1 MKRRLRHLKQLLI
14 FSGFC
19 CLFFYSDSMQATNPW
34 NIFAKHYQRNHSPAL
49 FTDPP
54 VILDVPNDTTYNSIC
69 EVPPG
74 AKLTVIDDIDPD
86 TQTSP
91 TDDLSMVD
99 DCLGGIILRI
109 WVAEDSDM
117 NITRDTQVITV
128 LPDTA
133 PPSLAISP
141 GGLDQTLSCD
151 LAFGGAY
158 NSWKNNTQLVVNSL
172 LMDCNDVVSSM
183 NNIPPILANA
193 CDTVVATFTFA
204 DGCGNI
210 GNYIS
215 TFISIDT
222 VAPVLGNLPPDT
234 LMVSCDSI
242 DMVLAMPVAI
252 TVMDCQPGLE
262 AILQD
267 SISTQNSDSLS
278 CGSREYEIARTW
290 VASDSCGNSTAFSQ
304 VIMVSDTKAPT
315 FTMPADTTLSCEVD
329 YLDLSIT
336 GTVLDTLD
344 NCGGP
349 INVFFLDDI
358 EMEDGAC
365 QHAFTI
371 ERTWFVE
378 DVCGNTSVKIQEITL
393 IDTIAPVFVI
403 PADTTVNCGQE
414 NDLMITGQPSM
425 LQDNCDTTLA
435 VVLDSDVLIPGS
447 CENNYTIERLW
458 VLTDDCGNTTSMVQ
472 RITVIDTIAP
482 TLSVQASDLVLNC
495 ANNLILEEA
504 FADWID
510 SHAGAVASDAFSC
523 TPSDLLNWDAFL
535 AGTNTP
541 VGTPIIA
548 CPASSD
554 TIFMQIVDFI
564 VRDDCG
570 NSDTTTAAFIV
581 IDNTAPV
588 FQSCPENQV
597 MGTDPGQCFHTF
609 DLPLPQLQE
618 GCGLSSNALAQSQ
631 AAVITSNALPGQE
644 GQTPVHPITL
654 SFDYSGSL
662 PINAAGSATLAI
674 AVENAD
680 IGGDTEYFNVLGE
693 DGSALGRTALA
704 PNNIQC
710 GSSDTTLLLSAAQV
724 NQWAA
729 DGVITIQ
736 LQPNILNQLPGSFA
750 VNDICDPE
758 STIQATLTL
767 SVQEFVNL
775 DLKYQVNG
783 GMVKVLDLMS
793 PQAEELPLGAN
804 QITYIVS
811 DCAGNADSCTFS
823 VTVVDQEAP
832 ILDCPDDLNVVLP
845 LGECTTTVQ
854 LPFPDG
860 ISDNCRATNTVRRT
874 LPMNMD
880 TTAAYLTF
888 TYDPNLNDYL
898 ADAKTY
904 TFNNL
909 VANAIESPTLTL
921 NVRGDFNSNGAF
933 VQVIG
938 DSGLPIHTT
947 SVGLTACGFEAE
959 IDISIP
965 RDTFNVWAADGSVTF
980 QVVPNP
986 IQVPPGVPGDGIN
999 PCNPASVN
1007 NDGDVDSIS
1016 YIFATLS
1023 YENITPSYF
1032 TQGATTIPLTPMIP
1046 PAIMPQ
1052 HVFNV
1057 GETTVSYI
1065 VSDAFGNAD
1074 TCSYSV
1080 FVLDN
1085 EAPTALCQATI
1096 VEINPSDLDGDV
1108 VEVAIFDA
1116 GSFDNCG
1123 IDTMYLQPNTFTCNQ
1138 AGSSVQA
1145 TLTVIDF
1152 VGNVST
1158 CTMPVGIIA
1167 EPPQPSF
1174 SPGICGGDT
1183 LYLFANPPAAQ
1194 GAVVY
1199 TYRWYNPSGNFFST
1213 AQNPVIPNVQAS
1225 DSGPYR
1231 VEVRSGITA
1240 CEVEGVVI
1248 VSITGLPLTPAIQ
1261 TDLSVCTD
1269 EDILL
1274 STSSV
1279 LSNATYHW
1287 YSGLPP
1293 NGTLVASTQT
1303 PEFIIP
1309 APHAEGI
1316 QRYYLTIEANGCI
1329 SEISSPVT
1337 IQVSSRPI
1345 AIITQEDI
1353 TVCEGESISLGT
1365 FVTDVTYD
1373 WAGPDGFN
1381 SPSQFPTVIEAATLE
1396 NAGVYTLVV
1405 TRNGCSSQPD
1415 FVVVNV
1421 LPKPQLP
1428 QLVNQSGPICAGE
1441 IISLLTLPDDASSY
1455 HWVHNLEE
1463 FTTGTNVFVVPDA
1476 SLADGGEWYVY
1487 TKKFGC
1493 DSDPSNVINVAVN
1506 EIPVAMA
1513 SAEQTDVCENAS
1525 IQLLAAPNLLGA
1537 TYEWSGPNNYFSIQ
1551 QNPVINGADANDQGV
1566 YEVEITT
1573 SAGCSNRDTVIIEI
1587 LASVA
1592 IEALSNNAPTCLD
1605 GPTDILLKATLFPPD
1620 DGSYSYSWTG
1630 PLSYF
1635 STDSCAVIPNATS
1648 ARNGNYQLVV
1658 ENAEG
1663 CLSQP
1668 VSTFVNT
1675 KDSPQTPN
1683 LPVLSQL
1690 TQPPFCVGE
1699 DITMQINPY
1708 SGNGVSYQWI
1718 TPAGLMPTSSQVL
1731 NIPDATTNDS
1741 GTYSVYVTVNGCDS
1755 DTSGIFNLVV
1765 NSVPVALAMS
1775 NSPVCEGENI
1785 QLSTP
1790 VFAGATY
1797 AWNGPIS
1804 SAQANPMI
1812 PNANAAT
1819 HTGIYTV
1826 ITTLNGCVSA
1836 PSSVTVAVNDLPT
1849 TPVVTNTGP
1858 LCIDEPGAVL
1868 ILSVTPATATP
1879 NAQYSWY
1886 YGDQLI
1892 GVTPSTNFL
1901 LSSFGNYGEGSFGFS
1916 VEANLN
1922 DCISTLSDETMVVFN
1937 TIPEET
1943 AYAGLDTTSCSDDP
1957 ISLSATPTNMGI
1969 GAWTQ
1974 VSGETSGINILNS
1987 DAANTQVLGAL
1998 GGNVYGFAWTLSN
2011 GACENYSSDT
2021 VMIQINTAE
2030 ASFAGA
2036 DIKACPGDE
2045 VMLSST
2051 PTVEGIGYWS
2061 QDSVQIDFGV
2071 EIEDENDVNT
2081 AIFGLFGG
2089 NTYVFTWNVLSE
2101 CGNSSDRVF
2110 VTVSETEPFAGA
2122 DQTLCSDEA
2131 IVQLSAEEPS
2141 ELSPGKWSSPNDAI
2155 EFSSINTPSTT
2166 ASNLAIGTNMLIWTL
2181 DNGFCGEN
2189 SRDTVLVDYQENPKA
2204 INDQFSIPFATEA
2217 LLEVLD
2223 NDQLPGGV
2231 TLEIVQAPLGGQA
2244 DALNNA
2250 QIIYKPNTNFV
2261 GVDEL
2266 IYRICS
2272 ENCETCSEASV
2283 FLVVGEN
2290 AQCEVPSVITPN
2302 GDQINDVFIVP
2313 CLLDELQFPENQVI
2327 IFNRWGDEV
2336 FRSKQP
2342 YDNGWDGTFNGE
2354 ELPADTY
2361 FYIINFGDGTP
2372 SLNGFLMIQR

>member
-1 MKRRLRHLKQLLI
+1 MKRRLRDLMLLL
-14 FSGFC
+14 FFTGFC
-19 CLFFYSDSMQATNPW
+19 CFSFYTNSLQATSLDFLATNYVEYH
-34 NIFAKHYQRNHSPAL
+34 FFDQL
-49 FTDPP
+49 TDPP
-54 VILDVPNDTTYNSIC
+54 VIVGVPNDTTYHNIC

-74 AKLTVIDDIDPD
+74 AKLTVIDDVDPE
-86 TQTSP
+86 TQVSP

-99 DCLGGIILRI
+99 DCLGGTILRI

-128 LPDTA
+128 LPDTS

-141 GGLDQTLSCD
+141 GGLDQTVTCD

-183 NNIPPILANA
+183 NNIPANLASS

-222 VAPVLGNLPPDT
+222 VAPVLGNLPSDT

-242 DMVLAMPVAI
+242 DMVLAMPVEI
-252 TVMDCQPGLE
+252 SVMDCQPGLE
-262 AILQD
+262 ALLQN
-267 SISTQNSDSLS
+267 SISTQDADSLL
-278 CGSREYEIARTW
+278 CGSREYQITRIWA
-290 VASDSCGNSTAFSQ
+290 ASDSCGNTSAFTQ
-304 VIMVSDTKAPT
+304 VILVTDTKAPT
-315 FTMPADTTLSCEVD
+315 FTVPADTTLSCEVD
-329 YLDLSIT
+329 YLDVSIT

-349 INVFFLDDI
+349 ITVFFLDDI

-365 QHAFTI
+365 QNAFTI

-378 DVCGNTSVKIQEITL
+378 DVCGNTSVKIQEINL
-393 IDTIAPVFVI
+393 IDTIAPTFII

-425 LQDNCDTTLA
+425 LQDNCDTTLV

-447 CENNYTIERLW
+447 CDNNYTIERLW
-458 VLTDDCGNTTSMVQ
+458 VLTDDCGNSTSLVQ

-482 TLSVQASDLVLNC
+482 TLSVQASDRVLDC
-495 ANNLILEEA
+495 ADNLIVAEE
-504 FADWID
+504 FAAWIE
-510 SHAGAVASDAFSC
+510 SHGGAQAADAFSC
-523 TPSDLLNWDAFL
+523 TPADLLHWDAFI
-535 AGTNTP
+535 AGTSTP
-541 VGTPIIA
+541 VGAPVIA

-554 TIFMQIVDFI
+554 TIFIQMVDFI
-564 VRDDCG
+564 VSDDCG
-570 NSDTTTAAFIV
+570 NTDTTSAAFIL
-581 IDNTAPV
+581 IDDTAPV
-588 FQSCPENQV
+588 FQTCPENQTI
-597 MGTDPGQCFHTF
+597 GTDPGQCFNTF
-609 DLPLPQLQE
+609 ELPLPQIEE
-618 GCGLSSNALAQSQ
+618 GCAISSNALVQSD

-644 GQTPVHPITL
+644 GQIPVNPITL
-654 SFDYSGSL
+654 SFDYSGNL
-662 PINAAGSATLAI
+662 PINASGSAMLAI
-674 AVENAD
+674 SIENAD
-680 IGGDTEYFNVLGE
+680 IGGDTEYFRVLGE
-693 DGSALGRTALA
+693 DGSLLGRTALA

-710 GSSDTTLLLSAAQV
+710 GNSDTLLMLSPAQV
-724 NQWAA
+724 DQWAA
-729 DGVITIQ
+729 DGVI
-736 LQPNILNQLPGSFA
+736 NILLEPNVQTQLPGSFA

-758 STIQATLTL
+758 STVNASLTL
-767 SVQEFVNL
+767 NVQEFVEL
-775 DLKYQVNG
+775 DLKYRVNV
-783 GMVKVLDLMS
+783 GMLKNFNLMA
-793 PQAEELPLGAN
+793 PQLEELPLGAN

-811 DCAGNADSCTFS
+811 DCAGNSDTCTYNI
-823 VTVVDQEAP
+823 TVVDQEAP
-832 ILDCPDDLNVVLP
+832 TLDCPDDLNVILP
-845 LGECTTTVQ
+845 LGECTTLVQ

-860 ISDNCRATNTVRRT
+860 IDDNCRATNSVRRT
-874 LPMNMD
+874 LPMGMD

-909 VANAIESPTLTL
+909 AANAIESPTLTL
-921 NVRGDFNSNGAF
+921 NIRGDFNSNGAF

-938 DSGLPIHTT
+938 DSGMPIHTT
-947 SVGLTACGFEAE
+947 AVGLTGCGFEAE
-959 IDISIP
+959 IDINIP

-999 PCNPASVN
+999 PCNPANVN
-1007 NDGDVDSIS
+1007 SDGDVDGVS

-1023 YENITPSYF
+1023 YESITPSYF
-1032 TQGATTIPLTPMIP
+1032 TQGATTIPLTPMVP
-1046 PAIMPQ
+1046 PAIAPQ

-1065 VSDAFGNAD
+1065 VNDAFGNAD

-1080 FVLDN
+1080 FVIDN

-1108 VEVAIFDA
+1108 VEVDVFDA

-1145 TLTVIDF
+1145 TLTVIDL

-1174 SPGICGGDT
+1174 LPGICGGDT
-1183 LYLFANPPAAQ
+1183 LYLFANPPSAQ
-1194 GAVVY
+1194 GGVVY

-1248 VSITGLPLTPAIQ
+1248 VTITGLPLTPSIQ
-1261 TDLSVCTD
+1261 TNLSVCTD
-1269 EDILL
+1269 EDIVL

-1279 LSNATYHW
+1279 LNNATYHW

-1293 NGTLVASTQT
+1293 NGTLIASTQE
-1303 PEFIIP
+1303 PELIIP
-1309 APHAEGI
+1309 SPHSEGTR
-1316 QRYYLTIEANGCI
+1316 RYYLIMEANGCL
-1329 SEISSPVT
+1329 SQVSSPVT

-1345 AIITQEDI
+1345 AIITQDDI

-1365 FVTDVTYD
+1365 FVTGVTYD
-1373 WAGPDGFN
+1373 WDGPDGFN
-1381 SPSQFPTVIEAATLE
+1381 SSSQFPTVIAEATLD

-1405 TRNGCSSQPD
+1405 TRNGCSSLPD

-1421 LPKPQLP
+1421 LPKPEQP
-1428 QLVNQSGPICAGE
+1428 QLVNQSGPICEGE
-1441 IISLLTLPDDASSY
+1441 TISLLTLPDDATSY
-1455 HWVHNLEE
+1455 HWVHNLIE
-1463 FTTGTNVFVVPDA
+1463 FTTGTNVFVIPDA
-1476 SLADGGEWYVY
+1476 LESDGGGWYVY

-1493 DSDPSNVINVAVN
+1493 DSDPSNTIQVEVN
-1506 EIPVAMA
+1506 EIPIAMA
-1513 SAEQTDVCENAS
+1513 SAEQTDVCENTP
-1525 IQLLAAPNLLGA
+1525 IRLLASPNLLGA
-1537 TYEWSGPNNYFSIQ
+1537 TYEWSGPNSYFSIQ
-1551 QNPVINGADANDQGV
+1551 QNPVINGADVGDQGV

-1573 SAGCSNRDTVIIEI
+1573 AAGCSNRDTVIIEI
-1587 LASVA
+1587 LESVS
-1592 IEALSNNAPTCLD
+1592 IEAVSNNAPTCLD
-1605 GPTDILLKATLFPPD
+1605 GPTDILLKATLFPAD

-1635 STDSCAVIPNATS
+1635 STDSCAVIPNATA

-1658 ENAEG
+1658 QNADG

-1668 VSTFVNT
+1668 VSTFVNA

-1699 DITMQINPY
+1699 DITLQINPY
-1708 SGNGVSYQWI
+1708 SGSGVSYQWV
-1718 TPAGLMPTSSQVL
+1718 TPAGLIPTSSQVL
-1731 NIPDATTNDS
+1731 TIPDATTNDS
-1741 GTYSVYVTVNGCDS
+1741 GTYSVYVIVNGCDS
-1755 DTSGIFNLVV
+1755 DTSGILNINV
-1765 NSVPVALAMS
+1765 NPIPVALAMS
-1775 NSPVCEGENI
+1775 NSPVCEGETI

-1790 VFAGATY
+1790 AFAGATY
-1797 AWNGPIS
+1797 AWNGPVT

-1812 PNANAAT
+1812 PNANTAIHA
-1819 HTGIYTV
+1819 GVYTV
-1826 ITTLNGCVSA
+1826 TTTLNGCVSA

-1849 TPVVTNTGP
+1849 TPVITNTGP
-1858 LCIDEPGAVL
+1858 LCIEEPGAVL
-1868 ILSVTPATATP
+1868 ILSVTPGTATP
-1879 NAQYSWY
+1879 NAQYSWF
-1886 YGDQLI
+1886 YGSQLI
-1892 GVTPSTNFL
+1892 GVTQSTNFL

-1916 VEANLN
+1916 VEANVN
-1922 DCISTLSDETMVVFN
+1922 DCISELSDETMAVFN

-1943 AYAGLDTTSCSDDP
+1943 AFAGQDATSCSDDP
-1957 ISLSATPTNMGI
+1957 ILLSATTPGI
-1969 GAWTQ
+1969 GMGAWEQ

-1987 DAANTQVLGAL
+1987 NAANTQVLGAI

-2021 VMIQINTAE
+2021 VMIQVNTAE
-2030 ASFAGA
+2030 ASFAGS
-2036 DIKACPGDE
+2036 DIKVCPGDE
-2045 VMLSST
+2045 VMLNST
-2051 PTVEGIGYWS
+2051 PPLGGVGYWS

-2071 EIEDENDVNT
+2071 DIEDENDPNT
-2081 AIFGLFGG
+2081 AIFGLLGG
-2089 NTYVFTWNVLSE
+2089 NTYAFTWNVLSE

-2110 VTVSETEPFAGA
+2110 VTVSEINPFAGP
-2122 DQTLCSDEA
+2122 DQTICNDA
-2131 IVQLSAEEPS
+2131 GVIQLNAEEPS
-2141 ELSPGKWSSPNDAI
+2141 ELSPGKWSSPNEDI
-2155 EFSSINTPSTT
+2155 EFSSINTPITS
-2166 ASNLAIGTNMLIWTL
+2166 ASNLAVGTNMLIWTL
-2181 DNGFCGEN
+2181 DNAFCGEA
-2189 SRDTVLVDYQENPKA
+2189 SRDTVLVFYQENPKA
-2204 INDQFSIPFATEA
+2204 SDDQYTISFATEA
-2217 LLEVLD
+2217 LLEVLE
-2223 NDQLPGGV
+2223 NDQLPGNV
-2231 TLEIVQAPLGGQA
+2231 TLEIVQTPLNGQA
-2244 DALNNA
+2244 DVLNNT
-2250 QIIYKPNTNFV
+2250 QVVYKPSSSFV
-2261 GVDEL
+2261 GSDEL

-2272 ENCETCSEASV
+2272 ENCETCSEGRV
-2283 FLVVGEN
+2283 FLIVGED

-2302 GDQINDVFIVP
+2302 GDNINDLFIVP
-2313 CLLDELQFPENQVI
+2313 CLLDQSQYPDNQVI

-2342 YDNGWDGTFNGE
+2342 YGNSWDGTFNGE
-2354 ELPADTY
+2354 DLPADTY